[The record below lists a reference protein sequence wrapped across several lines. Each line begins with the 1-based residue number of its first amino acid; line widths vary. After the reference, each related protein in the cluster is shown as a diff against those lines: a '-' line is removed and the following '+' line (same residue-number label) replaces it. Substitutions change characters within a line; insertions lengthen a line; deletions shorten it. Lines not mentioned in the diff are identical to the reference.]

1 MGKDRKDHVDLI
13 LEQWK
18 RELPELDRAPM
29 GVLGRISRLSEL
41 ADREFEAVFSQYGL
55 TGGEFDVL
63 ASLRRDGPPFRLTPT
78 EISRALM
85 VSSGGMTKRL
95 KRLESTGL
103 VRRIPSPEDRR
114 SSEVALTAKGRR
126 LVEDAVRAHVENEER
141 LLTGL
146 DAQDREELAALL
158 RKLLLEFG
166 DGGGP
171 R

>member
-1 MGKDRKDHVDLI
+1 MMSKDRVDRI

-41 ADREFEAVFSQYGL
+41 ADREFDAVFSTYGL

-63 ASLRRDGPPFRLTPT
+63 AALRRSGAPYRLTPT
-78 EISRALM
+78 ELSRALL

-103 VRRIPSPEDRR
+103 VRRVPSAEDGR
-114 SSEVALTAKGRR
+114 SSSVALTAKGRR
-126 LVEDAVRAHVENEER
+126 VVEDAVAAHVENE
-141 LLTGL
+141 
-146 DAQDREELAALL
+146 
-158 RKLLLEFG
+158 
-166 DGGGP
+166 
-171 R
+171 